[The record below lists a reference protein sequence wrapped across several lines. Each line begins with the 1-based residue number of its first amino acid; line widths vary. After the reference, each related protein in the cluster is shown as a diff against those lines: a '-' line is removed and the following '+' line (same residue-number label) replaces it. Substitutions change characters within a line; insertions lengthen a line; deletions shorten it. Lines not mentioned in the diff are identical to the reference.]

1 MSIIGWTFL
10 PTTVIVVYKF
20 FTELVGHKYSVFFL
34 PVDVLFQQKG
44 GSFYDQKSSHLCTQR
59 RCMFQHRST
68 ASDLP

>member
-34 PVDVLFQQKG
+34 PADKFQQPKG
-44 GSFYDQKSSHLCTQR
+44 GNSYDKKANHICTQR
-59 RCMFQHRST
+59 RCMLQYRFQS
-68 ASDLP
+68 SDLP